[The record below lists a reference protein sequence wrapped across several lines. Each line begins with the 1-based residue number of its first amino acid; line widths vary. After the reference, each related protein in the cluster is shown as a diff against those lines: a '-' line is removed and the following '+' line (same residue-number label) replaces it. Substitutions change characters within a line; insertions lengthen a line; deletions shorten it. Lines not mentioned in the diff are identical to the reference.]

1 MKKRDPLYNYTV
13 YLNKQ
18 ELNDL
23 RFALET
29 SLNSMKTDPDVFERT
44 RSLLDYFRDVIKNI
58 EVL

>member
-13 YLNKQ
+13 YLNIQ
-18 ELNDL
+18 ELRDL

-29 SLNSMKTDPDVFERT
+29 SLNSMKNDPDVFERT
-44 RSLLDYFRDVIKNI
+44 RSLLDYVREILKNI

>member
-13 YLNKQ
+13 YLNIQ
-18 ELNDL
+18 ELRDL

-29 SLNSMKTDPDVFERT
+29 SLNSMKTDPDAFERT
-44 RSLLDYFRDVIKNI
+44 RSLLDYVREVIKNI